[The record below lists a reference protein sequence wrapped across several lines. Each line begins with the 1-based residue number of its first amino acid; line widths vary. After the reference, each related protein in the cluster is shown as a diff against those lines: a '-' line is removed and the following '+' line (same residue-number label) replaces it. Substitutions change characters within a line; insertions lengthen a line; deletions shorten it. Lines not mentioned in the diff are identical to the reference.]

1 MAALHVRHDEYS
13 LRRRGEDRQLGE
25 ERARPPL
32 GVARSM
38 TLIYFAQLL
47 LPVALVLW
55 MVITP
60 PRSRLGWGVQLAAT
74 LLVLWAMAHIGI
86 WLFPP
91 WWTPHAAAALVVA
104 AALWAWRRGALRTA
118 WPESIAGWGAAL
130 LFGAA
135 GAAGAFY
142 GARAIAGAQPP
153 AVPVVALA
161 WPLHGGTFMVVN
173 GGNDLTINAH
183 LESLVSPGPRL
194 VPWRGNAWAVDFVS
208 IDGFGLRATGF
219 MPADPARYRIFGVP
233 VLAPC
238 SGQVVQAVGDLP
250 DMPAPEIDRQHLAGN
265 HVILACGEAHIVMA
279 HFKRG
284 SLQVVAGDAVHMDQ
298 RLADVGNSGGSNEP
312 HLHIHAQ
319 RPGTLGAPM
328 GGQPLPIAFGGR
340 FLVRGERI
348 ELP

>member
-1 MAALHVRHDEYS
+1 
-13 LRRRGEDRQLGE
+13 
-25 ERARPPL
+25 
-32 GVARSM
+32 M
-38 TLIYFAQLL
+38 TLIYIAQLL

-55 MVITP
+55 MTMAP

-104 AALWAWRRGALRTA
+104 AALWAWRRSAPRTA
-118 WPESIAGWGAAL
+118 WPKGIAGWGAAL
-130 LFGAA
+130 LFGTA

-142 GARAIAGAQPP
+142 GARASAGAQPP
-153 AVPVVALA
+153 DVRDAPVVALA

-173 GGNDLTINAH
+173 GGNDLTINSH
-183 LESLVSPGPRL
+183 RESLVAPAPRL
-194 VPWRGNAWAVDFVS
+194 LPWRGNAWAVDLVA

-219 MPADPARYRIFGVP
+219 MPTDPARYRVFGVP

-238 SGQVVQAVGDLP
+238 SGQVVQAVGDLA
-250 DMPAPEIDRQHLAGN
+250 DMAVPEIDRHHLAGN
-265 HVILACGEAHIVMA
+265 HVILACDGAHIVMA
-279 HFKRG
+279 HFRHG
-284 SLQVVAGDAVHMDQ
+284 SLRVVASDAVHVGQ

-319 RPGTLGAPM
+319 RPGPPGAPM
-328 GGQPLPIAFGGR
+328 GGQPLPITFDGR